1 MENDADWTDH
11 IDDYEDVKESD
22 WYDRHG
28 DLYDQIPELLNRVP
42 ADFTSDVHIEGL
54 DATDVFGLN
63 EILASSV
70 ENQVVNSLDSLK
82 PDLDLDEEYRDYE
95 FVRQSQTFP
104 DVLLEDSSE
113 TDDEPLMG
121 IELKCWYL
129 LAKEGD
135 PSFRFKT
142 TPAACAPQDLL
153 VIYPWTLDN
162 IVTGSPEIFRPFVMP
177 AKFASMYVDYYW
189 QELKD
194 WRSENPNKTIIR
206 PEEVS
211 NYPNPKTDFIQDKP
225 AEDSGGNYGRFR
237 SRLIA
242 SLPPLQ
248 EYVNQMKSRELLG
261 IPSDRWAE
269 FFKAYDETAT
279 IDELEDIRGIG
290 PETVELFKSNG
301 YATPEAVKSALITV
315 LTDFEGIG
323 PNTAEDVFD
332 DLSNVRVND

>member
-1 MENDADWTDH
+1 MENDANWTDY
-11 IDDYEDVKESD
+11 IDGYEGVEESN
-22 WYDRHG
+22 WYDHHQ

-42 ADFTSDVHIEGL
+42 ADFISDVHIEGL

-70 ENQVVNSLDSLK
+70 ENQVVNSLDNLK
-82 PDLDLDEEYRDYE
+82 PNLDLDEEYRDYE

-104 DVLLEDSSE
+104 DVLLEDSTD
-113 TDDEPLMG
+113 TDDEPLLG

-162 IVTGSPEIFRPFVMP
+162 IVTGSPEIFRPFIMP

-194 WRSENPNKTIIR
+194 WRPENPNKDIIR
-206 PEEVS
+206 PEGVS
-211 NYPNPKTDFIQDKP
+211 HYPNPKTDFIQDKP
-225 AEDSGGNYGRFR
+225 AEDAGNNYG
-237 SRLIA
+237 
-242 SLPPLQ
+242 
-248 EYVNQMKSRELLG
+248 
-261 IPSDRWAE
+261 
-269 FFKAYDETAT
+269 
-279 IDELEDIRGIG
+279 
-290 PETVELFKSNG
+290 
-301 YATPEAVKSALITV
+301 
-315 LTDFEGIG
+315 
-323 PNTAEDVFD
+323 
-332 DLSNVRVND
+332 

>member
-1 MENDADWTDH
+1 
-11 IDDYEDVKESD
+11 
-22 WYDRHG
+22 
-28 DLYDQIPELLNRVP
+28 
-42 ADFTSDVHIEGL
+42 
-54 DATDVFGLN
+54 
-63 EILASSV
+63 
-70 ENQVVNSLDSLK
+70 
-82 PDLDLDEEYRDYE
+82 
-95 FVRQSQTFP
+95 
-104 DVLLEDSSE
+104 
-113 TDDEPLMG
+113 MG

-177 AKFASMYVDYYW
+177 ARFASMYVDYYW

-194 WRSENPNKTIIR
+194 WRSANPNKDIIR
-206 PEEVS
+206 PEGVS
-211 NYPNPKTDFIQDKP
+211 HYPNPKTDFIQDKP
-225 AEDSGGNYGRFR
+225 AEDAGNNYGRFR

-261 IPSDRWAE
+261 IPSDQWAE
-269 FFKAYDETAT
+269 FFKSYEETTA

-290 PETVELFKSNG
+290 PGTAETFRAG
-301 YATPEAVKSALITV
+301 GCATPEAVKSALIAV
-315 LTDFEGIG
+315 LTEFEGIG
-323 PNTAEDVFD
+323 SSTAEDILD

>member
-1 MENDADWTDH
+1 MDDDFDWVEY
-11 IDDYEDVKESD
+11 IDGYEGITESC
-22 WYDRHG
+22 WYSQHHALYDRLP
-28 DLYDQIPELLNRVP
+28 DLLNRVP

-70 ENQVVNSLDSLK
+70 ENQVVNSLNNLK
-82 PDLDLDEEYRDYE
+82 PGLDLDEEYRDYE

-104 DVLLEDSSE
+104 DVLFENSED
-113 TDDEPLMG
+113 DDEPLIG

-189 QELKD
+189 QELKE
-194 WRSENPNKTIIR
+194 WRSESPNTDIIR
-206 PEEVS
+206 PEGVS
-211 NYPNPKTDFIQDKP
+211 HYPNPKTDFIQDKP
-225 AEDSGGNYGRFR
+225 AEDAGNNYGRFR

-242 SLPPLQ
+242 SLPPFQ
-248 EYVNQMKSRELLG
+248 EYVHQMKARELLG
-261 IPSDRWAE
+261 IPSDQWAE
-269 FFKAYDETAT
+269 FFKSYDEAT
-279 IDELEDIRGIG
+279 TITELDDIRGIG
-290 PETVELFKSNG
+290 PGTADAFASQG
-301 YATPEAVKSALITV
+301 YATPNELKSLPIEV
-315 LTDFEGIG
+315 LTEFEGIG
-323 PNTAEDVFD
+323 PSTAEDIFD
-332 DLSNVRVND
+332 DLSNVRLDD

>member
-1 MENDADWTDH
+1 MQNDADWSDY
-11 IDDYEDVKESD
+11 IEDYEGIEESD
-22 WYDRHG
+22 WYDQHA
-28 DLYDQIPELLNRVP
+28 DLYDQLPELLNRVP
-42 ADFTSDVHIEGL
+42 AEFTSEVHIEGL

-70 ENQVVNSLDSLK
+70 ENQVANSLDDLT
-82 PDLDLDEEYRDYE
+82 PDLDLGEEYRDYE

-104 DVLLEDSSE
+104 DILFEDTGD
-113 TDDEPLMG
+113 TDDEPLVG

-153 VIYPWTLDN
+153 VIYPWALDN
-162 IVTGSPEIFRPFVMP
+162 IVTGSPDIFRPFIMP
-177 AKFASMYVDYYW
+177 AKFASMYVDHYW
-189 QELKD
+189 QNLKN
-194 WRSENPNKTIIR
+194 WRPENPNKEIIR
-206 PEEVS
+206 PEGVS
-211 NYPNPKTDFIQDKP
+211 HYPNPKTDFIQDKP
-225 AEDSGGNYGRFR
+225 VEDSGGNYGRFR

-248 EYVNQMKSRELLG
+248 EYVNQMKGRELLG

-269 FFKAYDETAT
+269 FFTSYDESAT
-279 IDELEDIRGIG
+279 VEKLTDISGIG
-290 PETVELFKSNG
+290 PGTAETFEANG
-301 YATPEAVKSALITV
+301 YDTPEAVKSALIEV
-315 LTDFEGIG
+315 LTEFEGIG
-323 PNTAEDVFD
+323 TTTAEDIFD

>member
-1 MENDADWTDH
+1 VNEAIDWSDY
-11 IDDYEDVKESD
+11 IDDYESIEKSD
-22 WYDRHG
+22 WYDRHR
-28 DLYDQIPELLNRVP
+28 DLYERIPALLDRVP
-42 ADFTSDVHIEGL
+42 AEFTSDVHIEGL

-70 ENQVVNSLDSLK
+70 ENQVVNSLNRLLSGSDF
-82 PDLDLDEEYRDYE
+82 DEEYRDHE

-104 DVLLEDSSE
+104 DVLFENSAESDG
-113 TDDEPLMG
+113 PLMG

-189 QELKD
+189 QELKN
-194 WRSENPNKTIIR
+194 WRPDSPNKEIVR
-206 PEEVS
+206 PDDVS
-211 NYPNPKTDFIQDKP
+211 HYPNPKTDFIQDKP
-225 AEDSGGNYGRFR
+225 AEDAGNNYGRFR

-248 EYVNQMKSRELLG
+248 EYVTGMQSRELLG
-261 IPSDRWAE
+261 IPADRWAD
-269 FFKAYDETAT
+269 FFTSYDETAT
-279 IDELEDIRGIG
+279 IDELEDINGIG
-290 PETVELFKSNG
+290 PGTAATFRNQG
-301 YATPEAVKSALITV
+301 YTTPTQLKSALIER
-315 LTDFEGIG
+315 LTEFEGIG
-323 PNTAEDVFD
+323 SRTAEDIFD
-332 DLSNVRVND
+332 DLSTVVAND

>member
-1 MENDADWTDH
+1 MEDDIDWTSY
-11 IDDYEDVKESD
+11 IDGYQGVEESD
-22 WYDRHG
+22 WYSRHR
-28 DLYDQIPELLNRVP
+28 DLYDRIPDLLNRVP
-42 ADFTSDVHIEGL
+42 AAFTSDVHIEGL

-63 EILASSV
+63 EVLASSV
-70 ENQVVNSLDSLK
+70 ENQVVSSLDSLK
-82 PDLDLDEEYRDYE
+82 PSLDLGEEYRDYE

-104 DVLLEDSSE
+104 DVLFKSSS
-113 TDDEPLMG
+113 DAGDEPLMG

-194 WRSENPNKTIIR
+194 WRSENPDKSIIR
-206 PEEVS
+206 PENVS
-211 NYPNPKTDFIQDKP
+211 HYPNPKTDLIQDQP

-248 EYVNQMKSRELLG
+248 EYVDQMKARELLG

-269 FFKAYDETAT
+269 FFKSYSETTT
-279 IDELEDIRGIG
+279 IAELEDINGIG
-290 PETVELFKSNG
+290 PGTAETFEAQG
-301 YATPEAVKSALITV
+301 YTTPKAVKSILIDV
-315 LTDFEGIG
+315 LCDFEGVG
-323 PNTAEDVFD
+323 PSTAEDILD
-332 DLSNVRVND
+332 DLSNVRMSN

>member
-1 MENDADWTDH
+1 MENDANWTDY
-11 IDDYEDVKESD
+11 IGGYGGVEESD
-22 WYDRHG
+22 WYDHHE

-70 ENQVVNSLDSLK
+70 ENQVVNSLDNLK
-82 PDLDLDEEYRDYE
+82 PTLDLDEEYRDYE

-104 DVLLEDSSE
+104 DVLLEDSSD

-177 AKFASMYVDYYW
+177 AKFASLYVDYYW

-194 WRSENPNKTIIR
+194 WQPENPTKDIIQ
-206 PEEVS
+206 PEGVS
-211 NYPNPKTDFIQDKP
+211 HYPDSKAEFIQDEP
-225 AEDSGGNYGRFR
+225 VADSGNNYGRFR

-242 SLPPLQ
+242 SLPPFQ

-261 IPSDRWAE
+261 IPADQWAE
-269 FFKAYDETAT
+269 FFKSYDETTT
-279 IDELEDIRGIG
+279 IAELEDITGIG
-290 PETVELFKSNG
+290 PGTAEIFESKG
-301 YATPEAVKSALITV
+301 YMAPEALKSALIEV
-315 LTDFEGIG
+315 LTEFEGIG
-323 PNTAEDVFD
+323 PSTAEDIFD
-332 DLSNVRVND
+332 DLSKVRMDD